1 MDDELDSYLAVLD
14 ESYKD
19 VSLSNLPEKETQ
31 LTPNYEYRKGTPS
44 PEFVLTDYFSSKD
57 DENEPLLTVQE

>member
-1 MDDELDSYLAVLD
+1 MDDELDSYLATLD

-19 VSLSNLPEKETQ
+19 VSLSNLPERAPF
-31 LTPNYEYRKGTPS
+31 TPTYEYRKGTPS

-57 DENEPLLTVQE
+57 DQNEPLLTVQE